1 MKKSIRMMLVAS
13 ACSIA
18 MTAAAGAPD
27 DARDPAQASL
37 RAISPVSFVANIRT
51 LASDD
56 FEGRGPASAG
66 EAKTIAFLQ
75 QQFAAAGLKPGNP
88 NGSFLQQVPVMATLS
103 APRLSYRIGAKT
115 TQLNYQDD
123 YVAFSA
129 RPQAETRI
137 DNSELVFVGYGI
149 VAPEYGWDD
158 YKGVDVRGKTIVM
171 LINDPPIPD
180 PADPAGLDPTMFKG
194 NGMTYYGRWTY
205 KWEIAAKLGAAA
217 AIIVHETKP
226 ATYPWEVVRKGNTG
240 EQYDLRMNG
249 PNPAFPPVPAWIQL
263 DRAKELM
270 AAAGYDFDKLK
281 LAARSKDFRPVSL
294 GGSASIHIDSTR
306 RELNTHNVVAM
317 VEGSDPVLK
326 HEYVIYTAHWDH
338 FGIDEKLPGTRSKQ
352 IFHGALDNASGVAAL
367 LELAK
372 AYKALPVPPKRSILF
387 IATTLEERGLL
398 GARYYGLHPLYP
410 LEKTLLNINFDNMN
424 GWGRTAQIENVT
436 SGHSSVDA
444 ILAKYAKT
452 QGRVAEGDTRPDL
465 GSFYRAD
472 QIEFALVGVPALY
485 TKSRSKYL
493 NRPDSYASEKL
504 DAYYA
509 NDYHKVSDT
518 LEPGLNFD
526 GALEDIALM
535 FLVGYDVAQGAVWP
549 QWNAGSEFKAR
560 RDAMLKV
567 PRP

>member
-1 MKKSIRMMLVAS
+1 MKKSIRLVFS
-13 ACSIA
+13 ACALSLA
-18 MTAAAGAPD
+18 SSAGAAE
-27 DARDPAQASL
+27 DANNLPQASL
-37 RAISPVSFVANIRT
+37 RAINPATFFANVRT
-51 LASDD
+51 LASDE

-88 NGSFLQQVPVMATLS
+88 NGSYLQQVPVVATLS

-115 TQLNYQDD
+115 VQLNYPDD
-123 YVAFSA
+123 YVAFSS

-171 LINDPPIPD
+171 LVNDPPIPD
-180 PADPAGLDPTMFKG
+180 PADPAKLDPAMFKG
-194 NGMTYYGRWTY
+194 NALTYYGRWTY

-226 ATYPWEVVRKGNTG
+226 AAYPWEVVRKGNTG

-249 PNPAFPPVPAWIQL
+249 PNPAFPQVPAWIQL
-263 DRAKELM
+263 DRAKEMM
-270 AAAGYDFDKLK
+270 AAAGHDFDKLK

-294 GGSASIHIDSTR
+294 GGSASIHIASTT

-317 VEGSDPVLK
+317 LEGSDPVLK
-326 HEYVIYTAHWDH
+326 HEFVIYSAHWDH
-338 FGIDEKLPGTRSKQ
+338 FGIDDKLPGPKSKQ
-352 IFHGALDNASGVAAL
+352 VFHGALDNATGTAAL
-367 LELAK
+367 VELAK
-372 AYKALPVPPKRSILF
+372 AYKALPVAPKRSILF
-387 IATTLEERGLL
+387 VATTLEERGLL
-398 GARYYGLHPLYP
+398 GAKYYGQHPLYP
-410 LEKTLLNINFDNMN
+410 LDKTLLNINIDNMN
-424 GWGRTAQIENVT
+424 GWGRTGQIENVT
-436 SGHSSVDA
+436 SGHSSIDA

-452 QGRVAEGDTRPDL
+452 QGRIAEGDTRPDL

-493 NRPDSYASEKL
+493 DRPDGYAAEKL

-518 LEPGLNFD
+518 LVPGLNFD
-526 GALEDIALM
+526 GALEDIALL

-560 RDAMLKV
+560 RDAMLKAQHK
-567 PRP
+567 